1 MTKRRRA
8 EHINTAIGH
17 LGDVAAGACAAFIHL
32 IWLLGVKFGLS
43 ARTCPFLVAI
53 AGTSH
58 TVYAPAAGRDDGAAF
73 LVAPRRRHGEV
84 ARALEAEFSVKEQ
97 LLLNVMLSHA
107 ATYSRN
113 R

>member
-17 LGDVAAGACAAFIHL
+17 LSDVAVGACAAFIHL

-73 LVAPRRRHGEV
+73 LVAPRWRHGEA
-84 ARALEAEFSVKEQ
+84 ARALEAECSVKEQ